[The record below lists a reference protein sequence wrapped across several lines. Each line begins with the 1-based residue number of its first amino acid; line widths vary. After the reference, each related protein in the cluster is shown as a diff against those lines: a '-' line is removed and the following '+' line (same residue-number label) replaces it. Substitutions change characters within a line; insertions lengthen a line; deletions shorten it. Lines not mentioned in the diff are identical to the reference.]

1 MRRYKLNVF
10 ELDISFM
17 TEADPARVDQAC
29 AYAQE
34 IYEGLKLRGNHLGR
48 DRLLSILALGI
59 VDDLLQLKQQEADKE
74 KRLEHLLQC
83 IEKKEEE

>member
-17 TEADPARVDQAC
+17 TEADPERVDKAC

-34 IYEGLKLRGNHLGR
+34 IYEGLKVHGNHLGR
-48 DRLLSILALGI
+48 DRLLSILILGI
-59 VDDLLQLKQQEADKE
+59 VDDLLQLKQNAADKD
-74 KRLEHLLQC
+74 KRLANLLQS
-83 IEKKEEE
+83 IENLEN